1 MAFTPDN
8 LQLAQA
14 IIGQYPDS
22 RSAIMPLAHLAQD
35 QDGWLSPDAIT
46 EIAALLGLE
55 RAEVY
60 GTVTFYT
67 MYKLEPM
74 PRLLVSVPTCPVAM
88 VLGAYEVLHALEDRF
103 RDDPDVMV
111 EEVECG
117 AACDKS
123 PYLQVNYEFHEQV
136 TPESAIRIVEEYQ
149 SGRRVARGMSG
160 GDPGGTQIAG
170 GRI

>member
-35 QDGWLSPDAIT
+35 QDGWLSPEAIT

-103 RDDPDVMV
+103 
-111 EEVECG
+111 
-117 AACDKS
+117 
-123 PYLQVNYEFHEQV
+123 
-136 TPESAIRIVEEYQ
+136 
-149 SGRRVARGMSG
+149 
-160 GDPGGTQIAG
+160 
-170 GRI
+170 